1 MKKDT
6 VNILYTNQI
15 HHFNRKCLR
24 ECIGETY
31 TLMGFIHKEY
41 DDGVRVLLVTD
52 EGILIRIP
60 KWYSSMFLECDD
72 TELEMFKSGKLI
84 ITNIR
89 KSEINPENGYFTYKF
104 DLVEKKYMD
113 EKEGAVNV

>member
-1 MKKDT
+1 MRKDT
-6 VNILYTNQI
+6 VNIKLSFKI
-15 HHFNRKCLR
+15 SELKRKCLR

-104 DLVEKKYMD
+104 DLVEKNYED
-113 EKEGAVNV
+113 